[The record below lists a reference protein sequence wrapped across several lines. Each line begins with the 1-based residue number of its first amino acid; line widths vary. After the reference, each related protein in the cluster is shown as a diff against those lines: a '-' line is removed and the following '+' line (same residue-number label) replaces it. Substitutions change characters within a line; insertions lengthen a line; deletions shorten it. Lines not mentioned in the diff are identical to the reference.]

1 VTIGLV
7 ETERM
12 TLRPLAFDDV
22 DTLVALD
29 SDPEVMRYITGGRPT
44 PREQVIE
51 TVRRRMGRRWMA
63 TDRATAEF
71 VGWFGL
77 VPSATTVAEY
87 EVGYRLRRAAWGQG
101 LATEGTLALIDVA
114 FGELGARRIWAE
126 TMAVNA
132 RSRAV
137 MERCGLRYARTFHV
151 EFDDP
156 IDGTELGEVEYELL
170 RADWAAQPS
179 SASRGPSSGSA
190 PA

>member
-1 VTIGLV
+1 MLELV

-12 TLRPLAFDDV
+12 TLRPLTFDDV

-29 SDPEVMRYITGGRPT
+29 RDPEVMRYITGGKPT
-44 PREQVIE
+44 PREKVIE

-63 TDRATAEF
+63 TDHVTAEF

-77 VPSATTVAEY
+77 VPSATTEAEY

-101 LATEGTLALIDVA
+101 LATEGTRALIDLA
-114 FGELGARRIWAE
+114 FGALGARRIWAE
-126 TMAVNA
+126 TMAVNT

-170 RADWAAQPS
+170 RAEWETRPS
-179 SASRGPSSGSA
+179 
-190 PA
+190 

>member
-1 VTIGLV
+1 VVIGRFETQRLV
-7 ETERM
+7 
-12 TLRPLAFDDV
+12 LRPLTLDDV
-22 DTLVALD
+22 DPLVALD

-44 PREQVIE
+44 PRTEMIE
-51 TVRRRMGRRWMA
+51 RVRRRIGRRWIA
-63 TDRATAEF
+63 DDRATAEF

-77 VPSATTVAEY
+77 VPSAIAAGEY
-87 EVGYRLRRAAWGQG
+87 EVGYRLRRAAWGKG
-101 LATEGTLALIDVA
+101 LATEGTRALIDLA
-114 FGELGARRIWAE
+114 FTELGATRIWAE

-151 EFDDP
+151 EFNDP

-170 RADWAAQPS
+170 R
-179 SASRGPSSGSA
+179 SAWETGPSSGSA